1 MELKKKLSAKTIV
14 GKVKPLLPKNDKGE
28 IINESPVA
36 LMRVYGICNGIKSGV
51 STFGEWIAFTGNFKA
66 IRLSD
71 GEVFAGGQLF
81 VPDVV
86 TELLGPVVRAAQGAD
101 VEFAFDIGAQ
111 GTETEVG
118 YEYMVN
124 PLMKSRKARRCWL
137 WKRVLTLRHSRP
149 RQARPLLPRKRRRAK
164 ARSKST
170 ASKRPRLGGAF
181 SRRKY
186 HVKKL

>member
-14 GKVKPLLPKNDKGE
+14 GKVKALLPKNDKGE
-28 IINESPVA
+28 IINGSPVA
-36 LMRVYGICNGIKSGV
+36 LMRVYGICNGIKTGT

-66 IRLSD
+66 VRLSD
-71 GEVFAGGQLF
+71 GEVFAGSQLF

-118 YEYMVN
+118 YEYMVQ
-124 PLMKSRKARRCWL
+124 PLMKIEESA
-137 WKRVLTLRHSRP
+137 
-149 RQARPLLPRKRRRAK
+149 PLLALE
-164 ARSKST
+164 ARLNLAALPAPTSAPAADPAPAPEAPKG
-170 ASKRPRLGGAF
+170 KG
-181 SRRKY
+181 
-186 HVKKL
+186 KK

>member
-124 PLMKSRKARRCWL
+124 PLMKIEESA
-137 WKRVLTLRHSRP
+137 
-149 RQARPLLPRKRRRAK
+149 PLLALEARLNLAALPAPTSAPAPAPEAAK
-164 ARSKST
+164 GK
-170 ASKRPRLGGAF
+170 G
-181 SRRKY
+181 
-186 HVKKL
+186 KK

>member
-14 GKVKPLLPKNDKGE
+14 GKVKVLLPKNEKGE
-28 IINESPVA
+28 IINGSPVA

-66 IRLSD
+66 VRLSD
-71 GEVFAGGQLF
+71 GEVFAGSQLF

-118 YEYMVN
+118 YEYMVQ
-124 PLMKSRKARRCWL
+124 PLMKIEESA
-137 WKRVLTLRHSRP
+137 
-149 RQARPLLPRKRRRAK
+149 PLLALE
-164 ARSKST
+164 ARLNLAALPAPTSAPAAAPAPAPAPEAQKG
-170 ASKRPRLGGAF
+170 KG
-181 SRRKY
+181 
-186 HVKKL
+186 KK